1 MHAPIGKW
9 LAGLIVF
16 LAVAHVSF
24 GQEVRVAAAA
34 DLQFALKDL
43 AGQFEKQSGTHLA
56 ITFGASGT
64 FFAQIQNGAP
74 FDVFLS
80 ADRDYPIK
88 LESAGLTEPGSMRVY
103 ARGHLVLWAP
113 QGSTYAFE
121 AKGLNA
127 LQDSKIEKIAVANP
141 EHAPYGRAAVAALKT
156 AGLYEE
162 LKAKLVYGE
171 NISQAAQFVQSGNA
185 QVGLIA
191 LSLARS
197 PAMKDGQYWEVT
209 QNWYP
214 PIEQAAVILKSASNI
229 AAARAFVEFLGSD
242 AAKKTLQQYG
252 FSVDLARAKA
262 AP

>member
-1 MHAPIGKW
+1 MHLRIGKW
-9 LAGLIVF
+9 FAGLIVF
-16 LAVAHVSF
+16 LAVAHAAF

-34 DLQFALKDL
+34 DLQFVLKDL
-43 AGQFEKQSGTHLA
+43 ARQLEQKSGTHLA

-80 ADRDYPIK
+80 ADKEYPSK
-88 LESAGLTEPGSMRVY
+88 LEAAGLTEPGTLRVY

-113 QGSTYAFE
+113 PGSTYAFE

-156 AGLYEE
+156 AGLYQE
-162 LKAKLVYGE
+162 LQPKLVYGE

-191 LSLARS
+191 MSLALS
-197 PAMKDGQYWEVT
+197 PAMKDGQRWEVT

-214 PIEQAAVILKSASNI
+214 PIEQAAVILKSAKNKE
-229 AAARAFVEFLGSD
+229 AAKAFLEFLGSD
-242 AAKKTLQQYG
+242 AAIKTLQEYG
-252 FSVDLARAKA
+252 FSVDLGRAKA

>member
-1 MHAPIGKW
+1 MQVRIGKW

-16 LAVAHVSF
+16 LTLAHSAF
-24 GQEVRVAAAA
+24 AQELRVAAAA
-34 DLQFALKDL
+34 DLQFALNDL
-43 AGQFEKQSGTHLA
+43 AAQFEKQFGTHLA
-56 ITFGASGT
+56 VTFGASGT
-64 FFAQIQNGAP
+64 FFAQIQNAAP

-80 ADRDYPIK
+80 ADRDYPVK
-88 LESAGLTEPGSMRVY
+88 LESAGLTEPGSLRVY

-113 QGSTYAFE
+113 PGATYLFE

-127 LQDSKIEKIAVANP
+127 LQDPKIEKIAIANP

-162 LKAKLVYGE
+162 LQHKLVYGE

-197 PAMKDGQYWEVT
+197 PAMKDGQIWEIA

-214 PIEQAAVILKSASNI
+214 PIEQAAVILKSAKNKE
-229 AAARAFVEFLGSD
+229 AARAFLEFLGSD
-242 AAKKTLQQYG
+242 TARKTLQEYG
-252 FSVDLARAKA
+252 FSVDLARVKA
-262 AP
+262 SP